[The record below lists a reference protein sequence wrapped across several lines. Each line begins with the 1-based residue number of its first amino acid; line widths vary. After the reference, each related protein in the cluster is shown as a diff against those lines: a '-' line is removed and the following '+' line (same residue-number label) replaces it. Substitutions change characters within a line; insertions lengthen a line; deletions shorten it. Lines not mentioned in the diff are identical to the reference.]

1 MVRMTSCATS
11 SDTGMALTDVLLSE
25 WMVKMSQKRPFPTS
39 FAKNLQKIA
48 KRKWPQYAKCQRIVT
63 ILCVFAFLHSFFECF
78 ILPKD
83 ARFYFPSEFF
93 AEIKKLPKFALCLE
107 QSCTIF
113 SILLLKRSRITTSE
127 KLRAN

>member
-1 MVRMTSCATS
+1 MWLRVILEWLLPMFCCQNRGLKWTKN
-11 SDTGMALTDVLLSE
+11 ALSPPL
-25 WMVKMSQKRPFPTS
+25 
-39 FAKNLQKIA
+39 FAKNLQRNA
-48 KRKWPQYAKCQRIVT
+48 KKKWLQLAKCQRIVT

-78 ILPKD
+78 ILPKTQGY
-83 ARFYFPSEFF
+83 YFPSEFF

-113 SILLLKRSRITTSE
+113 SNLLLKRSRITTSE